1 MSYLIAYVTV
11 LVVFGAI
18 DATWLSTIG
27 PIVYRPA
34 LAEILAPNLRLA
46 PAIAFYLMYPIG
58 IVVFAVTP
66 ALRAGSIATAFM
78 LALLFGAL
86 AYATYDL
93 TNYAT
98 LRNWTLQ
105 ITVLDIVY
113 GGVASSIAAVAAVLV
128 VRFTT
133 RGILS
138 AS

>member
-1 MSYLIAYVTV
+1 MSYLIAYIGV

-18 DATWLSTIG
+18 DATWLSTMG

-34 LAEILAPNLRLA
+34 LADILAPNLRLA
-46 PAIAFYLMYPIG
+46 PTIAFYLMYPIG
-58 IVVFAVTP
+58 VVVFAVAP
-66 ALRAGSIATAFM
+66 ALRAGSIGSG
-78 LALLFGAL
+78 LALALVFGAI

-98 LRNWTLQ
+98 LRVWTLQ

-113 GGVASSIAAVAAVLV
+113 GAFASGVAATAAILL

-138 AS
+138 AP